1 MSSFYYLIKREIE
14 HTLDPDAA
22 VLRTSA
28 LGDDAENVVEASEG
42 IRVSKRLFSEIEDDA
57 GRRFAESLVGIP
69 EVAYIGDATKV
80 HCSCTK
86 QTCKTIE
93 FNYSDLL
100 SKLNTSNIDDSNKMF
115 YQHVLSGIAYI
126 HENFSLCQMNQH
138 KYVYLEHMYNNMFTH
153 NLREPHLNLF
163 YLVQKIHHGFSQLA
177 RLYKYRK
184 AHIHNTCD
192 LTTIAFPANVLQFP
206 ATWSSLSATWSSRS
220 VDVWSVLQHGSLY
233 FFNRRDL
240 TQLLNTA
247 LGNAPYFFAE
257 PLKCKNPY
265 NNVFFTKADL
275 YNMYSFIRSGGM
287 KISSLIH
294 EFYMCEFQLDLF
306 KMKNENHIL
315 EYAINILVNNG
326 DTDELHEHVIE
337 MLETYMPKKVPHE
350 DFPKENL
357 VDVMR
362 PYLVFYL
369 YVEWISYRRKYNLR
383 VLLQNLHI
391 FYLTNPQY
399 GRKIITKTP
408 DTFGQ
413 RAFAQPSLQ
422 QLTRQV
428 TSSPNEFGKSNTS
441 FITKAVRPPIIVI
454 LQNSSGQGGDYASD
468 N

>member
-14 HTLDPDAA
+14 HTLDPDANVRRTA
-22 VLRTSA
+22 V
-28 LGDDAENVVEASEG
+28 LGDDTEVFSETREARVVEASEG
-42 IRVSKRLFSEIEDDA
+42 LRVSKRLFSEIDDDA
-57 GRRFAESLVGIP
+57 GRRFAESLIGIP
-69 EVAYIGDATKV
+69 EVAYKGNATKV
-80 HCSCTK
+80 HCSCIK
-86 QTCKTIE
+86 QTCKTVE
-93 FNYSDLL
+93 FNYSGLL
-100 SKLNTSNIDDSNKMF
+100 SKLNTSNIDDSKKMF

-153 NLREPHLNLF
+153 NLREPHLDLF
-163 YLVQKIHHGFSQLA
+163 YHVQKIHHGFSQLA

-192 LTTIAFPANVLQFP
+192 LTTIAFPTNVLQFP
-206 ATWSSLSATWSSRS
+206 ATWSATVSQKR
-220 VDVWSVLQHGSLY
+220 VEVWSVLQHGSLY

-337 MLETYMPKKVPHE
+337 MLETYMPKKVPHD

-369 YVEWISYRRKYNLR
+369 YIEWISYRRKYNLR

-391 FYLTNPQY
+391 FYLANPQY

-408 DTFGQ
+408 DK
-413 RAFAQPSLQ
+413 
-422 QLTRQV
+422 
-428 TSSPNEFGKSNTS
+428 FGKSNTS

-454 LQNSSGQGGDYASD
+454 LSNSSGQGGAHASD
-468 N
+468 NP